1 MLMFFSTELLLKMN
15 LVIKHDFATQSK
27 IFFENIVKIIWLK
40 YFHDSVNIAVTL
52 APGREFFSAK
62 YV

>member
-1 MLMFFSTELLLKMN
+1 MKSA
-15 LVIKHDFATQSK
+15 IKHDFATQSK
-27 IFFENIVKIIWLK
+27 TFFENIVMIIWLK

-62 YV
+62 YA

>member
-1 MLMFFSTELLLKMN
+1 MN
-15 LVIKHDFATQSK
+15 LAIKHDFATQSK

-40 YFHDSVNIAVTL
+40 YFHDSVNVAVTL